1 MSGFIDQI
9 HARLAALL
17 PGALLILC
25 ALAATP
31 AVAGI
36 AFGPSLQEALN
47 RAGPDD
53 RLEVI
58 VSYTNDGPLTT
69 AQVDAL
75 RSIGLRGL
83 YFRSLPIAGVVA
95 TPYQV
100 AQLATLPGVRSLWLN
115 DRLEYENDG
124 STEITGVDRMR
135 TDSRLRSFDGLPFSG
150 KGVGVLIND
159 SGIDGTHADL
169 MYPTH
174 VVQNVAGQTN
184 LHAQDAMLPIT
195 YTEDVPN
202 TDIGGGHGTHVA
214 GIVGA
219 TGARSGGLY
228 EGVAP
233 GANLVGHGSGAALF
247 ILDSIGGF
255 DYALTNQARYNIRVV
270 SNSFGA
276 TSDVGTNFDPNDPT
290 NIATKRL
297 ADRNIVIVF
306 SAGNS
311 GSGESTIT
319 GNFKKAPWVVLA
331 AAGNKSGNLA
341 NFSSRGLEG
350 NGGSVVIDGEIFAWE
365 DRPTVATPG
374 VDVISTRASTGDTW
388 TDISDETIP
397 VAYRPFYT
405 TLSGTSMAAPHLSGI
420 VALMLEA
427 NPQLHWSDVK
437 RILQKTATNLPGDE
451 AWEVGAGYASAH
463 AAVAMA
469 RGLRT
474 DFGKTVNLYRSFN
487 SVPNISVQRDETH
500 PIAFMPVG
508 ASGSVQFTVSADEVR
523 VAASAFVSD
532 NTVAVVLIDPDGTRY
547 GSAISLPLLGP
558 SIATSAPGKPGL
570 WTLTVRGVGSVS
582 GVALDPLGLTNG
594 TAVPATINVRLKTWR
609 VNSYTGLGDIAGHP
623 AEGMIRFA
631 VRERLVDGFANG
643 TFRPNDPLTRGQ
655 LADYLVA
662 GAGIRQFLP
671 LTGVKTFNDTSGAL
685 LPFAEAT
692 AARGAALKDR
702 AHRFDG
708 VIRPISG
715 KFVPAGNVNRADLA
729 YSLVQS
735 LGLQE
740 AARAFN
746 GDLTV
751 RFNDTRIPI
760 EDAAEVPS
768 ALRGYVQLA
777 LDLPVMNAYFS
788 LEQGPFDLVPKI
800 KARFRPAEVVTRA
813 GYAAAMNHYFDVYR
827 QSIED

>member
-1 MSGFIDQI
+1 MFTHRMIRIGTPIV
-9 HARLAALL
+9 AALFF
-17 PGALLILC
+17 LLS
-25 ALAATP
+25 AVTAQAAAP
-31 AVAGI
+31 L
-36 AFGPSLQEALN
+36 GPSLREALN
-47 RAGPDD
+47 DAAPGDG
-53 RLEVI
+53 LEVI
-58 VSYTNDGPLTT
+58 VSFTGDGALT
-69 AQVDAL
+69 ASQISAL
-75 RSIGLRGL
+75 RELGLKGI
-83 YFRSLPIAGVVA
+83 YFRSLPIAGVIA
-95 TPYQV
+95 TKSQT

-115 DRLEYENDG
+115 DLLEYENDG
-124 STEITGVDRMR
+124 STEITGVDRAR
-135 TDSRLRSFDGLPFSG
+135 TDSQLRSFNGLPFSG

-184 LHAQDAMLPIT
+184 LHAVDDLLPIT

-202 TDIGGGHGTHVA
+202 TDIGSGHGTHVA

-233 GANLVGHGSGAALF
+233 GASLVGYGSGAVIF

-255 DYALTNQARYNIRVV
+255 DYALTNQARYGIRVV

-276 TSDVGTNFDPNDPT
+276 TSDVGTDFNPDHPT

-331 AAGNKSGNLA
+331 AAGNKTGNLA
-341 NFSSRGLEG
+341 NFSSRGLADKKG
-350 NGGSVVIDGEIFAWE
+350 TVVIDGETFEWE
-365 DRPTVATPG
+365 DRPTITTPG
-374 VDVISTRASTGDTW
+374 VNVISARASTGSNWD
-388 TDISDETIP
+388 DLADETIP
-397 VAYRPFYT
+397 LAFRPFYT
-405 TLSGTSMAAPHLSGI
+405 PLSGTSMSAPHLSGI

-437 RILQKTATNLPGDE
+437 RILQRTATNLPGE
-451 AWEVGAGYASAH
+451 ESWETGTGYANAH

-474 DFGKTVNLYRSFN
+474 DYGSTVNLYRTFN
-487 SVPNISVQRDETH
+487 SVPDISVLRDETH

-508 ASGSVQFTVSADEVR
+508 TSGSVQFTVSADEVR
-523 VAASAFVSD
+523 VAASAFVSN
-532 NTVAVVLIDPDGTRY
+532 NTVAVVLIDPQGTRY

-558 SIATSAPGKPGL
+558 SIAASAPARPGV
-570 WTLTVRGVGSVS
+570 WTLTVRGIGSVS

-594 TAVPATINVRLKTWR
+594 TAVPATINVRLKTWK
-609 VNSYTGLGDIAGHP
+609 VNGFTGLSDISGHP
-623 AEGMIRFA
+623 AEGMIEFA
-631 VRERLVDGFANG
+631 VRERLVDGLSKGVFK
-643 TFRPNDPLTRGQ
+643 PDSPLTRGQ
-655 LADYLVA
+655 LADYLTA

-671 LTGVKTFNDTSGAL
+671 LSGVKTFADTNGAL
-685 LPFAEAT
+685 VPFAEAT
-692 AARGAALKDR
+692 TVRGAAIKDR

-708 VIRPISG
+708 VIRTANG
-715 KFVPAGNVNRADLA
+715 KFNPNGSVNRADLA

-735 LGLQE
+735 LGLQDV
-740 AARAFN
+740 ARAFN

-751 RFNDTRIPI
+751 RYNDTRIPI
-760 EDAAEVPS
+760 EDAGDVP
-768 ALRGYVQLA
+768 ADLRGYVQLA
-777 LDLPVMNAYFS
+777 LDLPVMNAYFT

-800 KARFRPAEVVTRA
+800 KARFKPSATITRA
-813 GYAAAMNHYFDVYR
+813 AYASYMNHYFDVYR
-827 QSIED
+827 QSIAD

>member
-1 MSGFIDQI
+1 MFS
-9 HARLAALL
+9 HRLLL
-17 PGALLILC
+17 RIGALALVLLLGMVC
-25 ALAATP
+25 AT
-31 AVAGI
+31 AVFASTV
-36 AFGPSLQEALN
+36 FGPSLQQALN
-47 RAGPDD
+47 QSGPDN

-58 VSYTNDGPLTT
+58 VSFDGDGPPSA

-75 RSIGLRGL
+75 RNLGLKGIH
-83 YFRSLPIAGVVA
+83 FRSLPIAGVVA

-100 AQLATLPGVRSLWLN
+100 AQLAALPGVRSLWLN

-135 TDSRLRSFDGLPFSG
+135 TDGKLRSFNGLPFSG
-150 KGVGVLIND
+150 KGIGILIND

-174 VVQNVAGQTN
+174 VIQNVAGQTN
-184 LHAQDAMLPIT
+184 LHAQDDLLPIT

-202 TDIGGGHGTHVA
+202 TDLGSGHGTHVA

-233 GANLVGHGSGAALF
+233 GANLVGYGSGAVIF

-255 DYALTNQARYNIRVV
+255 DYALTNQARYGIRVV

-276 TSDVGTNFDPNDPT
+276 TSDVGTDFNPNHPT

-331 AAGNKSGNLA
+331 AAGNKNGNLA

-350 NGGSVVIDGEIFAWE
+350 NGGTVVIDGETFQWE

-374 VDVISTRASTGDTW
+374 VNVISTRDSTGSNWD
-388 TDISDETIP
+388 DLADETIP
-397 VAYRPFYT
+397 LAYRPFYT
-405 TLSGTSMAAPHLSGI
+405 PLSGTSMAAPHLSGI

-427 NPQLHWSDVK
+427 NPVLHWSDVK

-451 AWEVGAGYASAH
+451 PWEVGAGYANAH

-469 RGLRT
+469 KGLRS
-474 DFGKTVNLYRSFN
+474 DFGSTVNLYRTFN
-487 SVPNISVQRDETH
+487 STPNISVLRDETH
-500 PIAFMPVG
+500 PIVFSPVG
-508 ASGSVQFTVSADEVR
+508 TSGSVQFNVSPDEVR
-523 VAASAFVSD
+523 VAASAFVSS

-547 GSAISLPLLGP
+547 ASAISLPLLGP
-558 SIATSAPGKPGL
+558 SIAASAPAKPGV
-570 WTLTVRGVGSVS
+570 WTLTVRGIGSVS
-582 GVALDPLGLTNG
+582 GVVLDPLGLTNG
-594 TAVPATINVRLKTWR
+594 TAVPGTINVRLKTWK
-609 VNSYTGLGDIAGHP
+609 VNSYNGLNDIAGHP
-623 AEGMIRFA
+623 AEGMIEFA
-631 VRERLVDGFANG
+631 VRERMVDGFANG
-643 TFRPNDPLTRGQ
+643 TFKPNNPLTRGQ
-655 LADYLVA
+655 LADYLTA

-671 LTGVKTFNDTSGAL
+671 LNGVKTFSDTSGAL
-685 LPFAEAT
+685 VPFAEAT
-692 AARGAALKDR
+692 TVRGAALKDR

-708 VIRPISG
+708 VIRPING
-715 KFVPAGNVNRADLA
+715 KFVPNGSVNRADLA

-735 LGLQE
+735 LGLQDV
-740 AARAFN
+740 ARAFT
-746 GDLTV
+746 GELTV
-751 RFNDTRIPI
+751 RFNDERIPL
-760 EDAAEVPS
+760 EDAASVP
-768 ALRGYVQLA
+768 ADLRGYVQLA
-777 LDLPVMNAYFS
+777 LDLPVMNAYFT
-788 LEQGPFDLVPKI
+788 LEQGPFDLVPEI
-800 KARFRPAEVVTRA
+800 KARFKPTDVVTRA
-813 GYAAAMNHYFDVYR
+813 GYASYMNHYFDVYR
-827 QSIED
+827 QSIN

>member
-1 MSGFIDQI
+1 MDM
-9 HARLAALL
+9 HRLTRLGTRIAVTLFFLLSAA
-17 PGALLILC
+17 
-25 ALAATP
+25 
-31 AVAGI
+31 AVQAVPRV
-36 AFGPSLQEALN
+36 GPSLQDAIN
-47 RAGPDD
+47 QAAPAD

-58 VSYTNDGPLTT
+58 VSFVGDGPLT
-69 AQVDAL
+69 AGQLAAL
-75 RSIGLRGL
+75 RDLGLRGI

-95 TPYQV
+95 TPSQV
-100 AQLATLPGVRSLWLN
+100 AQLAAVPGVRSLWLN
-115 DRLEYENDG
+115 ERLQYENDG

-135 TDSRLRSFDGLPFSG
+135 TDARLRSYTGLPFSG

-169 MYPTH
+169 SYPTH
-174 VVQNVAGQTN
+174 VIQNVAGQTN
-184 LHAQDAMLPIT
+184 LHAQDTLLPVT

-214 GIVGA
+214 GIIGA
-219 TGARSGGLY
+219 TGARSGGQY

-233 GANLVGHGSGAALF
+233 GANLIGYGSGAALF
-247 ILDSIGGF
+247 VLDTIGGF
-255 DYALTNQARYNIRVV
+255 DYALTNQARYGIRVV
-270 SNSFGA
+270 SNSFGSP
-276 TSDVGTNFDPNDPT
+276 SDVGTDFDPNDPT

-319 GNFKKAPWVVLA
+319 GNYKKAPWVVLA
-331 AAGNKSGNLA
+331 AAGNKTGNLA

-350 NGGSVVIDGEIFAWE
+350 HGGTVEIDGVVYEWA

-374 VDVISTRASTGDTW
+374 VDVISTRASLGDTW
-388 TDISDETIP
+388 TDLGDEDVP
-397 VAYRPFYT
+397 VAYQPFYT

-451 AWEVGAGYASAH
+451 AWEVGAGYANAH

-469 RGLRT
+469 KGART
-474 DFGKTVNLYRSFN
+474 DYGSTVNLYRSFN
-487 SVPNISVQRDETH
+487 SVPDISVLRDETH

-508 ASGSVQFTVSADEVR
+508 TSGSVQFNVTADEVR
-523 VAASAFVSD
+523 VAANAFVPD
-532 NTVAVVLIDPDGTRY
+532 NTVAVVLIDPQGVRY

-558 SIATSAPGKPGL
+558 SIAASAPAKPGV
-570 WTLTVRGVGSVS
+570 WTLTVRGIGSVS

-594 TAVPATINVRLKTWR
+594 TAVPATIDVRLKTWK
-609 VNSYTGLGDIAGHP
+609 VNGFTGLSDISGHP
-623 AEGMIRFA
+623 AQGMIEFA
-631 VRERLVDGFANG
+631 VRERLVDGFARG
-643 TFRPNDPLTRGQ
+643 VFKPDATLTRGQ

-671 LTGVKTFNDTSGAL
+671 LDRPRTFDDVSGVL
-685 LPFAEAT
+685 VPFAEAT
-692 AARGAALKDR
+692 TVRGAALKDR

-708 VIRPISG
+708 VIRTNGGVFQPNAAV
-715 KFVPAGNVNRADLA
+715 KRADLA

-740 AARAFN
+740 AARAFS
-746 GDLTV
+746 GQLTV
-751 RFNDTRIPI
+751 RYNDTRIPL
-760 EDAAEVPS
+760 EDAAEVP
-768 ALRGYVQLA
+768 ADLRGYVQLA
-777 LDLPVMNAYFS
+777 LDLPVMNAYFTI
-788 LEQGPFDLVPKI
+788 EQGPYDLVPTI
-800 KARFRPAEVVTRA
+800 KARFKPAAAVTRA
-813 GYAAAMNHYFDVYR
+813 AYATYMNHYFDVYR
-827 QSIED
+827 QSIAD

>member
-1 MSGFIDQI
+1 MTT
-9 HARLAALL
+9 HRLLRIGAHVAA
-17 PGALLILC
+17 ACFFLISSTL
-25 ALAATP
+25 ALAA
-31 AVAGI
+31 AQI
-36 AFGPSLQEALN
+36 GPSLRDALKYS
-47 RAGPDD
+47 APGDG
-53 RLEVI
+53 LEII
-58 VSYTNDGPLTT
+58 VSFSGDGPLS
-69 AQVDAL
+69 ASQVNAL
-75 RSIGLRGL
+75 RALGLRGI
-83 YFRSLPIAGVVA
+83 YFRSLPIAGVIA
-95 TPYQV
+95 TPSQT
-100 AQLATLPGVRSLWLN
+100 AQLAALAGVRSLWLN
-115 DRLEYENDG
+115 ELLDYENDG

-135 TDSRLRSFDGLPFSG
+135 TDGRLRSFNGLPFSG

-159 SGIDGTHADL
+159 SGIDGTHSDL

-184 LHAQDAMLPIT
+184 LHAQDDMLPIT

-233 GANLVGHGSGAALF
+233 GANLVGYGSGAVIF

-255 DYALTNQARYNIRVV
+255 DYALTNQARYGIRVV

-276 TSDVGTNFDPNDPT
+276 TSDVGTAFDPNHPT
-290 NIATKRL
+290 SIATKRL
-297 ADRNIVIVF
+297 ADRNIVVVF

-319 GNFKKAPWVVLA
+319 GSFKKAPWVVLA
-331 AAGNKSGNLA
+331 AAGNKSGNVA

-350 NGGSVVIDGEIFAWE
+350 NGGSVVIDGETFQWD

-374 VDVISTRASTGDTW
+374 VDVISARASTGSNWGDLADDT
-388 TDISDETIP
+388 IAP
-397 VAYRPFYT
+397 AHRPFYT
-405 TLSGTSMAAPHLSGI
+405 PLSGTSMAAPHLSGI

-451 AWEVGAGYASAH
+451 PWEVGAGYANAH

-469 RGLRT
+469 KGLRS
-474 DFGKTVNLYRSFN
+474 DYGNTVNLFRTFH
-487 SVPNISVQRDETH
+487 SVPDISVLRDETH

-508 ASGSVQFTVSADEVR
+508 TSGSVQFNVSADEVR
-523 VAASAFVSD
+523 VAASAFVSS

-558 SIATSAPGKPGL
+558 SIAASAPAKPGL
-570 WTLTVRGVGSVS
+570 WTLTVRGIGSVS

-594 TAVPATINVRLKTWR
+594 TAVPGTINVRLKTWK
-609 VNSYTGLGDIAGHP
+609 VNGFSGLSDISGHP
-623 AEGMIRFA
+623 AEGMIEFA
-631 VRERLVDGFANG
+631 VRERLVDGLAKGVFKPDAA
-643 TFRPNDPLTRGQ
+643 LTRGQ

-671 LTGVKTFNDTSGAL
+671 LDRYKTFSDVNASL
-685 LPFAEAT
+685 VPFAEAT
-692 AARGAALKDR
+692 TVRGAALKDR

-708 VIRPISG
+708 VIRTTDG
-715 KFVPAGNVNRADLA
+715 KFRANNSVNRADLA

-735 LGLQE
+735 LGLQDV
-740 AARAFN
+740 ARAFD
-746 GDLTV
+746 GELTV
-751 RFNDTRIPI
+751 RFNDTRIPL
-760 EDAAEVPS
+760 EDAGDVPAE
-768 ALRGYVQLA
+768 LRGYVQLA
-777 LDLPVMNAYFS
+777 LDLPVMNAFFT
-788 LEQGPFDLVPKI
+788 LEQGPFDLVPTI
-800 KARFRPAEVVTRA
+800 KARFKPAAVVTRA
-813 GYAAAMNHYFDVYR
+813 AYASYMNHYFAVYR
-827 QSIED
+827 QSID

>member
-1 MSGFIDQI
+1 MLTIIPSRLR
-9 HARLAALL
+9 ARLAAL
-17 PGALLILC
+17 ALCL
-25 ALAATP
+25 LAATP
-31 AVAGI
+31 AFASVV
-36 AFGPSLQEALN
+36 FGPSLQEALN
-47 RAGPDD
+47 QSGPDN

-58 VSYTNDGPLTT
+58 VSFSGDGPLSL
-69 AQVDAL
+69 AEVNAL
-75 RSIGLRGL
+75 KSLGLKGIH
-83 YFRSLPIAGVVA
+83 FRSLPIAGVVA

-100 AQLATLPGVRSLWLN
+100 AQLASLPGVRSLWLN

-135 TDSRLRSFDGLPFSG
+135 TDGRLRSFNGLPFSG

-174 VVQNVAGQTN
+174 VIQNVAGQTN
-184 LHAQDAMLPIT
+184 LHAQEDMAPIT

-202 TDIGGGHGTHVA
+202 TDLGSGHGTHVA

-219 TGARSGGLY
+219 TGARSSGLY

-233 GANLVGHGSGAALF
+233 GANLIGYGSGAVIF

-255 DYALTNQARYNIRVV
+255 DYALTNQARYGIRVV

-276 TSDVGTNFDPNDPT
+276 TSDVGTDFNPDHPT
-290 NIATKRL
+290 NIATQRL

-331 AAGNKSGNLA
+331 AAGNKTGNLA

-350 NGGSVVIDGEIFAWE
+350 KGGTVVIDGETFTWE

-374 VDVISTRASTGDTW
+374 VNVISTRDSTGSNWD
-388 TDISDETIP
+388 DLADETIP
-397 VAYRPFYT
+397 LAYRPFYT
-405 TLSGTSMAAPHLSGI
+405 PLSGTSMAAPHLSGI

-451 AWEVGAGYASAH
+451 AWEVGAGYANAH

-469 RGLRT
+469 KGLRS
-474 DFGKTVNLYRSFN
+474 DFGSTVNLYRSFN
-487 SVPNISVQRDETH
+487 STPNISVLRDETH
-500 PIAFMPVG
+500 AIAFMPVG
-508 ASGSVQFTVSADEVR
+508 ASGSVQFNVSPDEVR
-523 VAASAFVSD
+523 VAASAFVSN

-558 SIATSAPGKPGL
+558 SIATSAPAKPGV
-570 WTLTVRGVGSVS
+570 WTLTVRGIGSVS
-582 GVALDPLGLTNG
+582 GVALDPLGLGNG
-594 TAVPATINVRLKTWR
+594 TAAPGTINVKLKTWK
-609 VNSYTGLGDIAGHP
+609 VNSYNGLADIAGHA
-623 AEGMIRFA
+623 AEGMIQFA
-631 VRERLVDGFANG
+631 VRERLVDGFSNG
-643 TFRPNDPLTRGQ
+643 TFRPDNALTRGQ
-655 LADYLVA
+655 LADYLLA

-671 LTGVKTFNDTSGAL
+671 LNGIKTFSDTSGAIV
-685 LPFAEAT
+685 PFAEAT
-692 AARGAALKDR
+692 TVRGAALKDR

-708 VIRPISG
+708 VIRPING
-715 KFVPAGNVNRADLA
+715 KFVPGANVSRADLA

-735 LGLQE
+735 LGLQDV
-740 AARAFN
+740 ARSFS
-746 GDLTV
+746 GELTV
-751 RFNDTRIPI
+751 RYNDERIPL
-760 EDAAEVPS
+760 EDAASVP
-768 ALRGYVQLA
+768 AELRGYVQVA
-777 LDLPVMNAYFS
+777 LDLPVMNAYFT
-788 LEQGPFDLVPKI
+788 LEQGPFDLAPKI
-800 KARFRPAEVVTRA
+800 KARFKPAETVTRA
-813 GYAAAMNHYFDVYR
+813 GFASYMNHYFDVYR

>member
-1 MSGFIDQI
+1 MFTQAT
-9 HARLAALL
+9 HRFAARLAA
-17 PGALLILC
+17 IVLC
-25 ALAATP
+25 ALAALP
-31 AVAGI
+31 AFAAV
-36 AFGPSLQEALN
+36 AFGPSLRDALN
-47 RAGPDD
+47 QAGPDD

-58 VSYTNDGPLTT
+58 VSFDGDGPLG
-69 AQVDAL
+69 AAEVNAL
-75 RSIGLRGL
+75 KSLGVTGI

-95 TPYQV
+95 TPSQV
-100 AQLATLPGVRSLWLN
+100 AELAALPGVRSLWGN

-135 TDSRLRSFDGLPFSG
+135 ADGKLRSFSGLPFSG

-174 VVQNVAGQTN
+174 VIQNVAGQTN
-184 LHAQDAMLPIT
+184 LHAQDTMLPIT

-233 GANLVGHGSGAALF
+233 GANLVGYGSGAALF

-276 TSDVGTNFDPNDPT
+276 TSDVGTDFDPNHPT
-290 NIATKRL
+290 NIATRRL

-341 NFSSRGLEG
+341 NFSSRGLAG
-350 NGGSVVIDGEIFAWE
+350 NGGSVVIDGETFTWV

-374 VDVISTRASTGDTW
+374 VDVISVRATTGTFWD
-388 TDISDETIP
+388 DIADDTIP
-397 VAYRPFYT
+397 VAFRPFYT

-427 NPQLHWSDVK
+427 NPLLHWSDVK
-437 RILQKTATNLPGDE
+437 RILERTATNLPGDE
-451 AWEVGAGYASAH
+451 PWEVGAGYANAH

-469 RGLRT
+469 KGVRS
-474 DFGKTVNLYRSFN
+474 DFGSTVNMFRTFN
-487 SVPNISVQRDETH
+487 SVPHISVARDETH
-500 PIAFMPVG
+500 AIDFMPVG
-508 ASGSVQFTVSADEVR
+508 PTGSVQFTVSPDELR

-532 NTVAVVLIDPDGTRY
+532 NTVAVVLTDPDGKRY
-547 GSAISLPLLGP
+547 ASAISLPLLGP
-558 SIATSAPGKPGL
+558 SIAASAPGKPGV
-570 WTLTVRGVGSVS
+570 WTLTVRGIGSVS
-582 GVALDPLGLTNG
+582 GVALDPLGLGNG
-594 TAVPATINVRLKTWR
+594 TAVPGTIDVRLKTWR
-609 VNSYTGLGDIAGHP
+609 VTSYSGLADIAGHP
-623 AEGMIRFA
+623 AAGMIQFA

-643 TFRPNDPLTRGQ
+643 TFRPDSLLTRGQ

-671 LTGVKTFNDTSGAL
+671 LGGGKTFGDTSGTL
-685 LPFAEAT
+685 VPFAEAT
-692 AARGAALKDR
+692 TARGAALKDR

-708 VIRPISG
+708 VIRPING
-715 KFVPAGNVNRADLA
+715 KFSPGADVKRADLA

-735 LGLQE
+735 LGLQDV
-740 AARAFN
+740 ARAFT

-751 RFNDTRIPI
+751 QFNDERIPI
-760 EDAAEVPS
+760 EDADDVPAE
-768 ALRGYVQLA
+768 LRGYVQLA
-777 LDLPVMNAYFS
+777 LDLPVMNAYFT

-800 KARFRPAEVVTRA
+800 KARFRPGEAVTRA
-813 GYAAAMNHYFDVYR
+813 GFASYMNHYFDVYR
-827 QSIED
+827 QTID

>member
-1 MSGFIDQI
+1 MFTPRLIRLGAQC
-9 HARLAALL
+9 AAACVLLLAA
-17 PGALLILC
+17 AS
-25 ALAATP
+25 ALAST
-31 AVAGI
+31 V
-36 AFGPSLQEALN
+36 FGPSLQRALN
-47 RAGPDD
+47 ESGPDNP
-53 RLEVI
+53 LEVI
-58 VSYTNDGPLTT
+58 VSFDGDGPLDT
-69 AQVDAL
+69 AQVNAL
-75 RSIGLRGL
+75 KGLGLRGIH
-83 YFRSLPIAGVVA
+83 FRSLPIAGVVA

-100 AQLATLPGVRSLWLN
+100 AQLAALPGVRSLWLN

-135 TDSRLRSFDGLPFSG
+135 TDPRLRSFNGLPFSG
-150 KGVGVLIND
+150 KGIGVLIND

-169 MYPTH
+169 QYPTH
-174 VVQNVAGQTN
+174 VIQNVAGQTN
-184 LHAQDAMLPIT
+184 LHAQDTMLPVT

-214 GIVGA
+214 GIVRA
-219 TGARSGGLY
+219 SGARSGGLY

-233 GANLVGHGSGAALF
+233 GANLIGYGSGAALF
-247 ILDSIGGF
+247 ILDSLGGF
-255 DYALTNQARYNIRVV
+255 DYALTNQARYGIRVV

-276 TSDVGTNFDPNDPT
+276 TSDVGTDFDPDDPT

-331 AAGNKSGNLA
+331 AAGNKTGNLA

-350 NGGSVVIDGEIFAWE
+350 NGGTVVIDGETVQWD

-374 VDVISTRASTGDTW
+374 VDVVSARASTGDTW
-388 TDISDETIP
+388 TDLGDENVP
-397 VAYRPFYT
+397 VAYQPFYT

-451 AWEVGAGYASAH
+451 AWEVGAGYANAH

-469 RGLRT
+469 RGVRT
-474 DFGKTVNLYRSFN
+474 DYGSTVNLFRTFN
-487 SVPNISVQRDETH
+487 SVPDISVLHDETH

-508 ASGSVQFTVSADEVR
+508 ATGSVQFNVSADEVR
-523 VAASAFVSD
+523 VAASAFVSN

-558 SIATSAPGKPGL
+558 SIAASAPAKPGV
-570 WTLTVRGVGSVS
+570 WTLTVRGIGSVS
-582 GVALDPLGLTNG
+582 GVSLDPLGLGNG
-594 TAVPATINVRLKTWR
+594 TAVPGTINVRLKTWK
-609 VNSYTGLGDIAGHP
+609 VNGFSGLADIVGH
-623 AEGMIRFA
+623 AAAGMIEFA
-631 VRERLVDGFANG
+631 VRERLVDGFADG
-643 TFRPNDPLTRGQ
+643 TFRPNNPLTRGQ

-662 GAGIRQFLP
+662 GAGVRQFLP
-671 LTGVKTFNDTSGAL
+671 LSGGKTFGDTSGAL
-685 LPFAEAT
+685 VPFAEAT
-692 AARGAALKDR
+692 TVRGAALKDR

-708 VIRPISG
+708 VIRPING
-715 KFVPAGNVNRADLA
+715 KFVPGGSVNRADLA

-740 AARAFN
+740 VARAFT
-746 GDLTV
+746 GELTV
-751 RFNDTRIPI
+751 RFNDTRIPL
-760 EDAAEVPS
+760 EDAAEVP
-768 ALRGYVQLA
+768 AGLRGYVQLA
-777 LDLPVMNAYFS
+777 LDLPVMNAYFT
-788 LEQGPFDLVPKI
+788 LEQGPFDLVPEI
-800 KARFRPAEVVTRA
+800 KARFKPAEVVTRA
-813 GYAAAMNHYFDVYR
+813 GYASYMNHYFDVYR
-827 QSIED
+827 QSIAD

>member
-1 MSGFIDQI
+1 MLTFHSGRLRAQ
-9 HARLAALL
+9 LAAL
-17 PGALLILC
+17 ALCL
-25 ALAATP
+25 LAAMP
-31 AVAGI
+31 AI
-36 AFGPSLQEALN
+36 ASVVFGPSLQEALN
-47 RAGPDD
+47 QSGPDN
-53 RLEVI
+53 RLDVI
-58 VSYTNDGPLTT
+58 VSFSGDGPISP
-69 AQVDAL
+69 AQVNAL
-75 RSIGLRGL
+75 RSLGLKGIH
-83 YFRSLPIAGVVA
+83 FRSLPIAGVVA

-100 AQLATLPGVRSLWLN
+100 AQLASLPGVRSLWLN

-135 TDSRLRSFDGLPFSG
+135 TDGRLRSFNGLPYSG

-169 MYPTH
+169 SYPTH
-174 VVQNVAGQTN
+174 VIQNVAGQTN
-184 LHAQDAMLPIT
+184 LHAQDTLLPVT

-233 GANLVGHGSGAALF
+233 GANLIGYGSGAALF

-270 SNSFGA
+270 SNSFGSP
-276 TSDVGTNFDPNDPT
+276 SDVGTDFDPNDPT

-331 AAGNKSGNLA
+331 AAGNKTGNLA
-341 NFSSRGLEG
+341 NFSSRGLER
-350 NGGSVVIDGEIFAWE
+350 NGGTVVIDGETFQWD

-388 TDISDETIP
+388 TDIGDEDVP
-397 VAYRPFYT
+397 VAYQPFYT

-427 NPQLHWSDVK
+427 NPQLHWIDVK

-451 AWEVGAGYASAH
+451 AWEVGAGYANAH

-469 RGLRT
+469 KGVRS
-474 DFGKTVNLYRSFN
+474 DFGSTVNLYRGFN
-487 SVPNISVQRDETH
+487 SIANISVLRDEMH

-508 ASGSVQFTVSADEVR
+508 TSGSVQFNVSANEVR
-523 VAASAFVSD
+523 VAATAFVSA

-547 GSAISLPLLGP
+547 GSAISLPQLGP
-558 SIATSAPGKPGL
+558 SIATSAPAKPGA
-570 WTLTVRGVGSVS
+570 WTLTVRGIGSVS
-582 GVALDPLGLTNG
+582 GVALDPLGLSNG
-594 TAVPATINVRLKTWR
+594 YAVPGTINVRLKTWK
-609 VNSYTGLGDIAGHP
+609 VDSYDGLADIAGHP
-623 AEGMIRFA
+623 AEGMIEFA
-631 VRERLVDGFANG
+631 VRERLVDGFSNG
-643 TFRPNDPLTRGQ
+643 TFRPNNPLTRGQ
-655 LADYLVA
+655 LADYLLA

-671 LTGVKTFNDTSGAL
+671 LNGVKTFSDTSGAIV
-685 LPFAEAT
+685 PFAEAT
-692 AARGAALKDR
+692 TVRGAALKDR

-708 VIRPISG
+708 VIRPVNG
-715 KFVPAGNVNRADLA
+715 KFAPGSNVSRADLA

-740 AARAFN
+740 VARAFS
-746 GDLTV
+746 GELTV
-751 RFNDTRIPI
+751 RYNDTRIPL
-760 EDAAEVPS
+760 EDAASVP
-768 ALRGYVQLA
+768 ADLRGYVQVA
-777 LDLPVMNAYFS
+777 LDLPVMNAYFT

-800 KARFRPAEVVTRA
+800 KARFKPAETVTRA
-813 GYAAAMNHYFDVYR
+813 GFASYMNHYLDVYR
-827 QSIED
+827 QSIGD

>member
-1 MSGFIDQI
+1 MSPY
-9 HARLAALL
+9 RLLRTGAQFVATCFLL
-17 PGALLILC
+17 LS
-25 ALAATP
+25 
-31 AVAGI
+31 GI
-36 AFGPSLQEALN
+36 AAQATVHYGPSLREALRHAN
-47 RAGPDD
+47 PGEG
-53 RLEVI
+53 LEVI
-58 VSYTNDGPLTT
+58 VSFSGDGPLT
-69 AQVDAL
+69 ANQVDAL
-75 RSIGLRGL
+75 RGLGLRGI
-83 YFRSLPIAGVVA
+83 YFRSLPIAGVIA
-95 TPYQV
+95 TPAQT
-100 AQLATLPGVRSLWLN
+100 AQLEALPGVRSLWLN
-115 DRLEYENDG
+115 ELLEYENDG

-135 TDSRLRSFDGLPFSG
+135 TDSHLRSFNGLPYSG
-150 KGVGVLIND
+150 KGIGVLIND

-184 LHAQDAMLPIT
+184 LHAQDDLLPVT

-219 TGARSGGLY
+219 TGARSGGRY

-233 GANLVGHGSGAALF
+233 GASLVGYGSGAALF

-255 DYALTNQARYNIRVV
+255 DYALTNQARYGIRVV

-276 TSDVGTNFDPNDPT
+276 TSDVGTDFDPAHPT

-350 NGGSVVIDGEIFAWE
+350 NGGTVVIDGETFTWE

-388 TDISDETIP
+388 TDLGDENVP
-397 VAYRPFYT
+397 VAYQPFYT
-405 TLSGTSMAAPHLSGI
+405 TLSGTSMSAPHLSGI

-437 RILQKTATNLPGDE
+437 RILQRTATNLPGDE
-451 AWEVGAGYASAH
+451 GWEVGAGYANAH

-469 RGLRT
+469 KGLRT
-474 DFGKTVNLYRSFN
+474 DFGSTVNLFRAFN
-487 SVPNISVQRDETH
+487 SVPHISVLRDETH

-508 ASGSVQFTVSADEVR
+508 TSGSVQFTVSTDEVR
-523 VAASAFVSD
+523 VAASAFVSN
-532 NTVAVVLIDPDGTRY
+532 NTVAVVLIDPQGTRY
-547 GSAISLPLLGP
+547 ASGISLPLLGP
-558 SIATSAPGKPGL
+558 SIAASAPAKPGV
-570 WTLTVRGVGSVS
+570 WTLTVRGIGSVS

-594 TAVPATINVRLKTWR
+594 TAVPATINVRLKTWK
-609 VNSYTGLGDIAGHP
+609 VDGFSGLADIAGHP
-623 AEGMIRFA
+623 AEGMIEFA

-643 TFRPNDPLTRGQ
+643 TFRPDSALTRGQ

-671 LTGVKTFNDTSGAL
+671 LNGAKTFGDVSNAL
-685 LPFAEAT
+685 VPFVEAT
-692 AARGAALKDR
+692 TVRGAALKDR

-708 VIRPISG
+708 VIRTSNG
-715 KFVPAGNVNRADLA
+715 KFSPNGGVNRAELA

-735 LGLQE
+735 LGLQDV
-740 AARAFN
+740 ARAFD
-746 GDLTV
+746 GQLTV
-751 RFNDTRIPI
+751 RFNDTRIPL
-760 EDAAEVPS
+760 EDAAEVP
-768 ALRGYVQLA
+768 ADLRGYVQLA
-777 LDLPVMNAYFS
+777 LDLPVMNAFFT
-788 LEQGPFDLVPKI
+788 LEQGPFDLVPEI
-800 KARFRPAEVVTRA
+800 KARFKPASPVTRA
-813 GYAAAMNHYFDVYR
+813 GFASYMNYYLDIYR
-827 QSIED
+827 QSID

>member
-1 MSGFIDQI
+1 MSM
-9 HARLAALL
+9 HRLIRAGAQFAAACLL
-17 PGALLILC
+17 LLS
-25 ALAATP
+25 
-31 AVAGI
+31 GI
-36 AFGPSLQEALN
+36 AAEAAAPLGPSLQQALQH
-47 RAGPDD
+47 AAPGDG
-53 RLEVI
+53 LEVI
-58 VSYTNDGPLTT
+58 VSFTGDGPLTA
-69 AQVDAL
+69 AQVSSLRAL
-75 RSIGLRGL
+75 GLRGI
-83 YFRSLPIAGVVA
+83 YFRSLPIAGVIA
-95 TPYQV
+95 TRSQV
-100 AQLATLPGVRSLWLN
+100 AQIAALPGVRSVWLN
-115 DRLEYENDG
+115 DLLSYENDG

-135 TDSRLRSFDGLPFSG
+135 TDGRLRSFNGLPYSG

-169 MYPTH
+169 SYPTH
-174 VVQNVAGQTN
+174 VIQNVAGQTN
-184 LHAQDAMLPIT
+184 LHAQDTLLPVT
-195 YTEDVPN
+195 YTEDVAN

-219 TGARSGGLY
+219 TGARSGGQY

-233 GANLVGHGSGAALF
+233 GANLIGYGSGAALF

-276 TSDVGTNFDPNDPT
+276 TSDVGTDFDPNDPT

-331 AAGNKSGNLA
+331 AAGNRTGNLA
-341 NFSSRGLEG
+341 NFSSRGLEHH
-350 NGGSVVIDGEIFAWE
+350 GGTAVIDGETFQWE

-388 TDISDETIP
+388 TDLGDENVP
-397 VAYRPFYT
+397 VAYQPFYT

-437 RILQKTATNLPGDE
+437 RILQRTATNLPGDE
-451 AWEVGAGYASAH
+451 AWEVGAGYANAH

-469 RGLRT
+469 KGLRT
-474 DFGKTVNLYRSFN
+474 DFGSTVNLYRTFN
-487 SVPNISVQRDETH
+487 SVPDISVLRDETH

-523 VAASAFVSD
+523 VAASAFVSN
-532 NTVAVVLIDPDGTRY
+532 NTVAVVLIDPQGTRY

-558 SIATSAPGKPGL
+558 SIATSAPARPGV
-570 WTLTVRGVGSVS
+570 WTLTVRGIGSVS

-594 TAVPATINVRLKTWR
+594 TAVPATINVRLKTWK
-609 VNSYTGLGDIAGHP
+609 VNGFTGLSDISGHP
-623 AEGMIRFA
+623 AQGMIEFA
-631 VRERLVDGFANG
+631 VRERLVDGLAKGVFK
-643 TFRPNDPLTRGQ
+643 PDSPLTRGQ

-671 LTGVKTFNDTSGAL
+671 LNGVKTFSDTSGAL
-685 LPFAEAT
+685 VPFAEAT
-692 AARGAALKDR
+692 TVRGAALKDR

-708 VIRPISG
+708 VIRTANG
-715 KFVPAGNVNRADLA
+715 KFDPGASVNRADLA

-735 LGLQE
+735 LGLQDT
-740 AARAFN
+740 ARAFN
-746 GDLTV
+746 GELTA
-751 RFNDTRIPI
+751 RYNDTRIPL
-760 EDAAEVPS
+760 EDAADVP
-768 ALRGYVQLA
+768 ADLRGYVQLA
-777 LDLPVMNAYFS
+777 LDLPVMNAYFT
-788 LEQGPFDLVPKI
+788 LEQGPYDLAPTI
-800 KARFRPAEVVTRA
+800 KARFKPATVVTRA
-813 GYAAAMNHYFDVYR
+813 AYASYMNHYFDVYR
-827 QSIED
+827 QTIAD